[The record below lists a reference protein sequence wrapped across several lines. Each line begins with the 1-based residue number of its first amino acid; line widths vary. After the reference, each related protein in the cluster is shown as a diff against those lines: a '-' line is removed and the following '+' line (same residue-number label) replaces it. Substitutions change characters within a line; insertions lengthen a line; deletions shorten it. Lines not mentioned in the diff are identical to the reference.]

1 MRVFNTALER
11 LVADDV
17 LSDCAARLLKA
28 GVAPD
33 VVIRTISAVRR
44 DWGGC
49 SEYVAKIDRPGRDKA
64 IAEALTAGLPVEA
77 IAAKV
82 QCSVRTIR
90 RRKSE
95 WL

>member
-1 MRVFNTALER
+1 M
-11 LVADDV
+11 ADDI
-17 LSDCAARLLKA
+17 LADCMGRLLKA
-28 GVAPD
+28 GIPAD

-44 DWGGC
+44 DWGGV
-49 SEYVAKIDRPGRDKA
+49 SEYVAKIDRQARDKA
-64 IAEALTAGLPVEA
+64 IADALTAGLPLPE

-95 WL
+95 FTI

>member
-1 MRVFNTALER
+1 M
-11 LVADDV
+11 ADDV
-17 LSDCAARLLKA
+17 LSDCASRLLKA
-28 GVAPD
+28 GIDAS
-33 VVIRTISAVRR
+33 VVVKTISALRR

-64 IAEALTAGLPVEA
+64 IAEALTAGLKPEV
-77 IAAKV
+77 IAEKV
-82 QCSVRTIR
+82 GCSARTIR

>member
-1 MRVFNTALER
+1 M
-11 LVADDV
+11 ADDV

-44 DWGGC
+44 DWG
-49 SEYVAKIDRPGRDKA
+49 SDTPYIRKIDRPARDKA
-64 IAEALTAGLPVEA
+64 IAEALTAGLKPEA
-77 IAAKV
+77 IAEKV
-82 QCSVRTIR
+82 GCSARTIR

>member
-28 GVAPD
+28 GIPAD
-33 VVIRTISAVRR
+33 VVIRTISDVRR

-49 SEYVAKIDRPGRDKA
+49 SEYVAKIDRRGRDKA
-64 IAEALTAGLPVEA
+64 IAEALAAGLKPEA
-77 IAAKV
+77 IAAKL